1 MGEAVEEEG
10 VSTRARKKPRR
21 SALRSTPPDAASRA
35 RRSVPDGDTHA
46 AVAAAC
52 ARLPS
57 AYAFPVLEL
66 LSLFHRDLLEH
77 AAAPSDALRA
87 ISHTLP
93 RLDTASCAALA
104 ARVFAGWIDAW
115 RAQRSAYRGRIAAD
129 GTLRLDNGFTEFIIK
144 LPAAVLFFLE
154 AATAQCEPRTLGA
167 QDAGVRAPAIDAAPW
182 RARAAAVLLGVPRAL
197 AAAALGHP
205 STSFEEALIHAVA
218 PRMEAVLHEIVENP
232 DMRGF
237 YVELESVERRAY
249 AQSTAGTCL

>member
-1 MGEAVEEEG
+1 MSPDTAPQMSDPRVAHHPHWVNTEMGEAVEEEG

-129 GTLRLDNGFTEFIIK
+129 GTLQFLQNTPALVKTPRSFAMDAAGRWLITAGQGDNRI
-144 LPAAVLFFLE
+144 AVLK
-154 AATAQCEPRTLGA
+154 
-167 QDAGVRAPAIDAAPW
+167 IDAATGKISATDGTATIGSP
-182 RARAAAVLLGVPRAL
+182 ACVA
-197 AAAALGHP
+197 
-205 STSFEEALIHAVA
+205 FA
-218 PRMEAVLHEIVENP
+218 PR
-232 DMRGF
+232 
-237 YVELESVERRAY
+237 
-249 AQSTAGTCL
+249 